1 MEVTG
6 DFQKNCFSR
15 VIRHE
20 SRSKYVRFLLKKKK
34 KKTLTF
40 DLLLLLLNYHKVTDL
55 TQIYCLRDLEDRN
68 LTLVLP
74 G

>member
-34 KKTLTF
+34 KK
-40 DLLLLLLNYHKVTDL
+40 NPNV
-55 TQIYCLRDLEDRN
+55 
-68 LTLVLP
+68 
-74 G
+74 